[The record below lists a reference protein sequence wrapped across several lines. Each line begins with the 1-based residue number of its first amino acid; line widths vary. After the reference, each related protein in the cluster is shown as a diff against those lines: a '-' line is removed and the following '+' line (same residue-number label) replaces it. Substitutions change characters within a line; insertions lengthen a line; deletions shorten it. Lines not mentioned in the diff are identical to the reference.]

1 VKQCSTDG
9 LVRCQVGF
17 QDGEEVVVGVAL
29 MQEQRL
35 AAFHRQLQLALERA
49 ARGGLIPLPS
59 RFPQTRH

>member
-49 ARGGLIPLPS
+49 A
-59 RFPQTRH
+59 QAD